1 MDLCADELGH
11 VIKHKPISLLKA
23 VFNRMALTFSP
34 TLNIDYLKL
43 FIAFT
48 AKFKQ
53 DILQLDIKA
62 TYLNVDLDKDV
73 YSKILPE
80 ILTL

>member
-48 AKFKQ
+48 AKFK
-53 DILQLDIKA
+53 
-62 TYLNVDLDKDV
+62 
-73 YSKILPE
+73 
-80 ILTL
+80 